1 MSLRLHH
8 VALRARDPSATTS
21 FYASVIGLPVVRRD
35 TERGSFWLDAR
46 GVVLMVEQAEPG
58 EPLVPPHGKELL
70 AFAIDDREAWRLR
83 LAAAG
88 IAIEAET
95 PYTLYFRDP
104 DGRRVA
110 VSTYAFSVADEP
122 APR

>member
-8 VALRARDPSATTS
+8 VALRARDPSVTTD

-35 TERGSFWLDAR
+35 TERGSVWLDAR
-46 GVVLMVEQAEPG
+46 GVVLMIEQAEAG
-58 EPLVPPHGKELL
+58 EPPVPPHGKELL

-83 LAAAG
+83 LEAAG
-88 IAIEAET
+88 VAIEAET
-95 PYTLYFRDP
+95 AHTLYFRDP

-110 VSTYAFSVADEP
+110 VSTYAFSGT
-122 APR
+122 